1 MRLEDILPRFE
12 GVRRSGQGY
21 TARCPAHDDR
31 KPSLSITLKGGK
43 ILINCFA
50 HCPLENILAKVN
62 LQLSDLF
69 VKEDSTRRSGAAVRE
84 VERYPYVDERDNLLY
99 EKVRLE
105 PKSFT
110 QRRPDGN
117 GGWINNLK
125 DVRRVLYQ
133 LPQVLVAV
141 EVLVVEGEKDANRA
155 NELGLVATTSGASGT
170 WREEFSDVLR
180 GKVVTIIADSD
191 AAGRKHAQQV
201 ARSVF
206 RKATALK
213 VLELPCAKDL
223 SEWIEHGGTR
233 EGLLTLIQNTTPWHP
248 QSADGAAI
256 LDKVFGFVRR
266 FVSLSESQGRLAALW
281 ILHTHVF
288 LAGDATP
295 YLAITSAEKQ
305 SGKTRLLEV
314 LETLVSNPWLT
325 GRVTAA
331 VLIRKI
337 DAERPTLLL
346 DESDAAFGGEKEY
359 AETLRGVLNTGHRA
373 AGKASCCVGKGANTT
388 YRDFSTFCPKA
399 IAGIGKLP
407 DTVADRAIPIRLKR
421 AKQGESI
428 QRFRRRDLETEA
440 ANLRGLMGI
449 WATSIEDKLHDARPN
464 LPEKLTDRQQ
474 DGAEP
479 LLAIAD
485 LAEGDWPL
493 VARQA
498 LIELCTDAQVSDDSI
513 GRQLL
518 ADIRDVFETQN
529 ADRLSSSD
537 LVSALGQ
544 IETSPWAE
552 WSHGKPLTA
561 VRLARLLKPFDVA
574 PESIRIGDKTPRGY
588 IAEQFRDSFSR
599 YLRLERSSVLSLN
612 TARSATPQQSAVDA
626 DVSTFSKCNTEQRVA
641 TPKEQKSSKDAA
653 CCVVALSTS
662 SIRTRQRGFEE
673 EL

>member
-1 MRLEDILPRFE
+1 MRLEDILPRFD
-12 GVRRSGQGY
+12 GVRKSGHGY
-21 TARCPAHDDR
+21 KARCPAHDDR
-31 KPSLSITLKGGK
+31 KPSLSINVKNGK

-50 HCPLENILAKVN
+50 QCPLESILAKVN
-62 LQLSDLF
+62 LQFSDLF
-69 VKEDSTRRSGAAVRE
+69 TKDVTTHGQVATQRE
-84 VERYPYVDERDNLLY
+84 VAWYPYTDEQGNLLF
-99 EKVRLE
+99 EKVRLA
-105 PKSFT
+105 PKNFT

-117 GGWINNLK
+117 GGWINNLE
-125 DVRRVLYQ
+125 DVRRVLYR
-133 LPQVLVAV
+133 LPQVLAAID
-141 EVLVVEGEKDANRA
+141 VLVVEGEKDADRGND
-155 NELGLVATTSGASGT
+155 LGLAATTSGASGT
-170 WREEFSDVLR
+170 WREEFSEVLR
-180 GKVVTIIADSD
+180 GKTVTIIPDAD

-206 RKATALK
+206 SKATSLK
-213 VLELPCAKDL
+213 VLELPNAKDL
-223 SEWIEHGGTR
+223 SEWTENGGTR
-233 EGLLTLIQNTTPWHP
+233 EALLTLIQKTPAWKP
-248 QSADGAAI
+248 QSIDGAAI
-256 LDKVFGFVRR
+256 LDKVFAYVRR
-266 FVSLSESQGRLAALW
+266 FVSLSESQARVAALW
-281 ILHTHVF
+281 ILHTQVF
-288 LAGDATP
+288 LSGDATP

-314 LETLVSNPWLT
+314 FETLVANPWLT

-337 DAERPTLLL
+337 DTERPTLLL

-359 AETLRGVLNTGHRA
+359 AEALRGVLNTGHRS
-373 AGKASCCVGKGANTT
+373 AGKASCCVGQGANMAC
-388 YRDFSTFCPKA
+388 RDFSTFCPKA

-407 DTVADRAIPIRLKR
+407 DTIADRAIPIRLKR
-421 AKQGESI
+421 AKLDESI

-440 ANLRGLMGI
+440 ANLRELMVI